1 MGLPPAASTPG
12 SRQAF
17 APVTSIGYQTS
28 DLPSG
33 VAQDYL
39 QNELNMAAS
48 HMPSFAGLGEIE
60 DLDFIFKD
68 LVDVGRFDLGMVGTG
83 EETVV
88 LEMDD
93 IGGRMAQGS
102 AREIGGN
109 PAGSDGGV
117 VIRQSG
123 AGKVKKKT
131 EELRRKVDAARKTVE
146 GCPVGIEGN
155 PISTSPV
162 APGPQLPQI
171 QMQILHPNSINPAAL
186 TSRGREGAQV
196 RGKDCK
202 RRKVCQACIHC
213 RKAHMSCDEVRP
225 CGRCIKRG
233 MAHLCVDAP
242 KKVDQPKPCFTCP
255 VSIAPAPPVPIAANG
270 PPMLRP
276 ASANSAA
283 GFNPAAPFPMPPLLG
298 QQVTMPPG
306 APPTNFSLQQQL
318 SFFNMMNA
326 HANIMA
332 TEASIQPAMS
342 SQPGTPP
349 HKPLDD
355 AKPAVPVYPQSSFAG
370 LLKLPDTTMEPQNPP
385 VQAVATS
392 QPLPPAS
399 VPHYQPYSFNP
410 YASHLSLMGG
420 LGSNN
425 PPISMPHPQ
434 SLPALMQQMPNGS
447 MTGRSPQTLSG
458 LPASLMSFAPHS
470 TTVAPPRKASM
481 SEQLQR
487 DMHSQA
493 AAGREPTPTTPYPSQ
508 TYSPLA
514 HTRSPTPGT
523 PQSVTTP
530 LVPAQKRVP
539 TPTPNSSGVSR
550 RRSSQGSFKS
560 AATMPPA
567 CASFQ
572 SFVPAQLQKPQTLF
586 ASSSIGSEFAALAE
600 LWATVSTTTQNEQ
613 AAAGETSA
621 VPHTCSSGADG
632 QKRCNTCPFT
642 ALERFYLTAAGDQP
656 SSLCNATDRLTNI
669 LSAKRKAGLLQS
681 HDYTAGYARLGH
693 HLTTQCSSTSRQ
705 RVLTV
710 VSSFQT
716 GFAALARNITDSE
729 LVSSEET
736 FERLLL
742 EYDTM
747 FSMMGIPSA
756 VWRRTGEIVRA
767 NQAFADLVGLD
778 IRLLTGGMVCVYE
791 LLNEDSGVGYWERFG
806 RVAFDSEEKGWMGTC
821 TVRHRRGDSVDPKH
835 PFGEREIKCAYSVTV
850 RRDTVGVPL
859 LCAGNFLK
867 SFNGDDTHPLVIPD
881 WVQEGLDITKKR
893 AADSAT
899 TTATTIVAAPLPSP
913 APRLGP
919 DATNALTTLGSKDVA
934 TLVDMLDGPES
945 ERDLLR
951 RALEDLVGV
960 GGTPIST

>member
-1 MGLPPAASTPG
+1 
-12 SRQAF
+12 
-17 APVTSIGYQTS
+17 
-28 DLPSG
+28 
-33 VAQDYL
+33 
-39 QNELNMAAS
+39 
-48 HMPSFAGLGEIE
+48 
-60 DLDFIFKD
+60 
-68 LVDVGRFDLGMVGTG
+68 
-83 EETVV
+83 
-88 LEMDD
+88 
-93 IGGRMAQGS
+93 
-102 AREIGGN
+102 
-109 PAGSDGGV
+109 
-117 VIRQSG
+117 
-123 AGKVKKKT
+123 
-131 EELRRKVDAARKTVE
+131 
-146 GCPVGIEGN
+146 
-155 PISTSPV
+155 
-162 APGPQLPQI
+162 
-171 QMQILHPNSINPAAL
+171 MQILHPNSINPAAL

-233 MAHLCVDAP
+233 MAHLC
-242 KKVDQPKPCFTCP
+242 
-255 VSIAPAPPVPIAANG
+255 
-270 PPMLRP
+270 
-276 ASANSAA
+276 
-283 GFNPAAPFPMPPLLG
+283 
-298 QQVTMPPG
+298 
-306 APPTNFSLQQQL
+306 
-318 SFFNMMNA
+318 
-326 HANIMA
+326 
-332 TEASIQPAMS
+332 
-342 SQPGTPP
+342 
-349 HKPLDD
+349 
-355 AKPAVPVYPQSSFAG
+355 
-370 LLKLPDTTMEPQNPP
+370 
-385 VQAVATS
+385 
-392 QPLPPAS
+392 
-399 VPHYQPYSFNP
+399 
-410 YASHLSLMGG
+410 
-420 LGSNN
+420 
-425 PPISMPHPQ
+425 
-434 SLPALMQQMPNGS
+434 
-447 MTGRSPQTLSG
+447 
-458 LPASLMSFAPHS
+458 
-470 TTVAPPRKASM
+470 
-481 SEQLQR
+481 
-487 DMHSQA
+487 
-493 AAGREPTPTTPYPSQ
+493 
-508 TYSPLA
+508 
-514 HTRSPTPGT
+514 
-523 PQSVTTP
+523 
-530 LVPAQKRVP
+530 KRVP

-621 VPHTCSSGADG
+621 VPHTCSSGANG

-821 TVRHRRGDSVDPKH
+821 TVRHRRGGSVDPKH
-835 PFGEREIKCAYSVTV
+835 PFAEREIKCAYSVTV

-867 SFNGDDTHPLVIPD
+867 SSNGDDTHPLVIPD

-899 TTATTIVAAPLPSP
+899 TTATTTPTVAAPLPSP